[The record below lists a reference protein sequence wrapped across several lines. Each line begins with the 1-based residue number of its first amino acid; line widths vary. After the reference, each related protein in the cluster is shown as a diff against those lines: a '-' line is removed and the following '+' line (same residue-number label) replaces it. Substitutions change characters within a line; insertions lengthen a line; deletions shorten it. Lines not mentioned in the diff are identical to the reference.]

1 MQCTLVVRVYLWN
14 VILGT
19 VTLRQLSLGE
29 TLLLAASPVFPFSQ
43 NKWDSVK

>member
-29 TLLLAASPVFPFSQ
+29 TLCCLLHLQFSPLARINVIL
-43 NKWDSVK
+43 